1 MTYAPFDP
9 DHERSLM
16 QEFALPYAG
25 TFVPSSLRP
34 IQIASNIFSC
44 VDLLLQ
50 CYWIGLIPEAK
61 PRLSA
66 IVEWMREHSPPDR
79 AIFLQ
84 QEGGWMAGWY
94 AQYSWWRSFGL
105 AKWLV
110 GESTGVDEFA
120 KALEVMQK
128 SRQEADPDQLLD
140 WREEARDTL
149 YGSLPMAL
157 GANEPSLGLR
167 LLEEVGSY
175 RPRAPERPV
184 KTFGRWA
191 CEHLASGKPRDTAFV
206 QRGQAMLN
214 ASLLPNF
221 FQLPLR
227 TDPALWLKAIY
238 FDSGVT
244 KTAEETMLRAYDH
257 LPGVA
262 RPDFVFGK
270 S

>member
-1 MTYAPFDP
+1 MTNAPFDP
-9 DHERSLM
+9 VHERRFL
-16 QEFALPYAG
+16 QEYALPCIAI
-25 TFVPSSLRP
+25 FDPHSLRP
-34 IQIASNIFSC
+34 TQSSSKISSC
-44 VDLLLQ
+44 VNLLLQ
-50 CYWIGLIPEAK
+50 CYWLGLTAEAK

-66 IVEWMREHSPPDR
+66 IVAWMRERSPPDR
-79 AIFLQ
+79 VIFH
-84 QEGGWMAGWY
+84 QEEGSWIAGWY
-94 AQYSWWRSFGL
+94 AHYSWWRSFGV
-105 AKWLV
+105 AKWLL
-110 GESTGVDEFA
+110 GEGAGGDEFA
-120 KALEVMQK
+120 KAIKVMQD
-128 SRQEADPDQLLD
+128 SRQEADADQLLD

-157 GANEPSLGLR
+157 GANEPALGLR

-175 RPRAPERPV
+175 RPRAAERPV
-184 KTFGRWA
+184 RTFGRWA
-191 CEHLASGKPRDTAFV
+191 CEHLASGKPRDATFV

-227 TDPALWLKAIY
+227 NDPALWLKAIY

-262 RPDFVFGK
+262 RPDFVFGT